1 MCCDDRIFIV
11 NHWAKPLGRAI
22 PSLFVQKAT
31 QTEPHAVELT
41 LAHSPDSDDAFMF
54 YALATKKISTR
65 DLSFTHRL
73 EDIESLNRKAL
84 EGVYDITAIS
94 FHAYPY
100 LDDKYVLLPSGASF
114 GDRYGPLVVSRS
126 RLGSGGLKGKRVAV
140 PGKMTTAYLALQLY
154 EPSVDAVVTSFDQ
167 ILDVV
172 ARGEVDAGVVIHEGQ
187 LTYAGSGLIKVL
199 DLGEWWYQETT
210 LPLPLGGNAIRR
222 TLGSFTQHAVAALLK
237 ESIQYS
243 LNHREEAL
251 SYAQQFSR
259 GLDSATAD
267 RFVSMYVNDWTLD
280 YGQRGR
286 RAVQELLDRGFQKGI
301 LPRAVNAQ
309 YVE

>member
-1 MCCDDRIFIV
+1 M
-11 NHWAKPLGRAI
+11 PLLHMQEANQTVPRA
-22 PSLFVQKAT
+22 VG
-31 QTEPHAVELT
+31 LT

-54 YALATKKISTR
+54 YALATRRIGTR
-65 DLSFTHRL
+65 GLSFTHRL

-100 LDDKYVLLPSGASF
+100 LEDKYVLLPSGASF
-114 GDRYGPLVVSRS
+114 GDRYGPVVVSRAHLDS
-126 RLGSGGLKGKRVAV
+126 GSLEGKRVAI

-154 EPSVDAVVTSFDQ
+154 EPRVEAVVTPFDQ
-167 ILDVV
+167 ILDSV
-172 ARGEVDAGVVIHEGQ
+172 AGGEVDAGVLIHEGQ
-187 LTYAGSGLIKVL
+187 LTYARSGLRKIL
-199 DLGEWWYQETT
+199 DLGEWWYQETK

-222 TLGSFTQHAVAALLK
+222 SLDGYTQRTVAALLK

-243 LNHREEAL
+243 LRHRDEAL

-259 GLDSATAD
+259 GLDALTAD

-280 YGQRGR
+280 YGQIGH

-301 LPRAVNAQ
+301 LPRAVTAQ